1 MNKVVEIPPGQLAP
15 DILQAIIEE
24 FIAREGTDYG
34 EQEVP
39 LESKVS
45 QVKSQIESGDVL
57 VAFDFKS
64 ESCNLFTRHEFSK
77 LQRQQAAE
85 DAAD

>member
-15 DILQAIIEE
+15 EILQAIIEE

-45 QVKSQIESGDVL
+45 QVQRQIVRGDVL
-57 VAFDFKS
+57 VAFDFIT
-64 ESCNLFTRHEFSK
+64 ESCNLLTRHEFSK

-85 DAAD
+85 DATD